1 MGGPLLAGRPTA
13 WRWDRQPV
21 DGIDADTRSLWLLTH
36 FSSSSHTGPADT
48 EGELQPAVGQVS
60 QEGDKRE
67 PRRLPSAQPRE
78 GPLGHLRSGP
88 SSATNSRATLVQAL
102 PSLSLIRS
110 LSVVWRWL
118 PLTNEG
124 QSV

>member
-1 MGGPLLAGRPTA
+1 MLLYLGVGSREVAWGGTGGKELVRARPLAPGDTQWWGGPLLAGRPTA

-67 PRRLPSAQPRE
+67 PRRPFQVPSPGR
-78 GPLGHLRSGP
+78 GP
-88 SSATNSRATLVQAL
+88 
-102 PSLSLIRS
+102 
-110 LSVVWRWL
+110 
-118 PLTNEG
+118 
-124 QSV
+124 